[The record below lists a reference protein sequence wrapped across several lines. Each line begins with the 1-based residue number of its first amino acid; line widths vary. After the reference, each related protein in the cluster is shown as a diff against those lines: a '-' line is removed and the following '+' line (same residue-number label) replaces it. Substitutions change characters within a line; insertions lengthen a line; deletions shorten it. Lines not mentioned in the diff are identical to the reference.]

1 MRRRNGKSLA
11 WPVGHV
17 LKQRCNLQGREL
29 NKLLNHYTVLEI
41 EFLSPQLL
49 AFVQFILLRETAK
62 RINYFSYLGYSLL
75 NFTEMLVFWKHETP
89 SVTDFVP
96 ALLPFAC
103 WGVELC
109 FLRMQ
114 ISAGWFTH
122 PDHFSKKRINL
133 HTLRMHRDAWRKW
146 ILAVAAWPS
155 PSD

>member
-103 WGVELC
+103 
-109 FLRMQ
+109 
-114 ISAGWFTH
+114 
-122 PDHFSKKRINL
+122 
-133 HTLRMHRDAWRKW
+133 
-146 ILAVAAWPS
+146 
-155 PSD
+155 